1 MFLFRLAKG
10 SLTRRLLAVMLVPL
24 IGLALLLGLGG
35 TIMIRN
41 SVEAVND
48 RILGAASQ
56 ALADSLSVED
66 GEIALNLSPAI
77 FGMLEDNERDN
88 VYYSVRNA
96 GGLVTGY
103 SDLPDIAPGGLGD
116 TQTRFETVEYNG
128 RPVRIVAEGRRL
140 TGLGRPTVVEIA
152 ETLDARQQVER
163 RMLLGLSIL
172 EIALITLTLMMLPWA
187 VRWGMRP
194 LVRLRAEVDQRA
206 AADLTPLATDDI
218 PSEIRDLVG
227 AFNGLLERLKATL
240 LGMRRFTADASHQM
254 RTPLSILRTHISLLR
269 RAQCDGADA
278 ARTIDEIDEASARL
292 QRLLVQ
298 LLALARADSAT
309 VGYALETVGANE
321 LVATVAADHAAQAV
335 QADVKLR
342 FEPIADKSGAVVM
355 LTTNVMLATEL
366 LGNLIDNAIRYNNRD
381 GHVVISLA
389 TDDAG
394 VTVTIDDDGPGIPAE
409 DRSRVFERFTRLD
422 SSRERSGSGLGLSIA
437 FAIAKAIGARVTLD
451 SPPSGSGLRA
461 LVYFPNSPQTDSV
474 MTAFPN

>member
-1 MFLFRLAKG
+1 M
-10 SLTRRLLAVMLVPL
+10 MLVPM

-96 GGLVTGY
+96 GALVTGY
-103 SDLPDIAPGGLGD
+103 SDLPDIAPDGLRD
-116 TQTRFETVEYNG
+116 TETRFETVQYNG
-128 RPVRIVAEGRRL
+128 RPVRIVAQGRRFI
-140 TGLGRPTVVEIA
+140 GLGRPTVVEIA

-163 RMLLGLSIL
+163 RMLLGLALL
-172 EIALITLTLMMLPWA
+172 EIALIALTLLMLPWA

-194 LVRLRAEVDQRA
+194 LARLRSEVDQRA
-206 AADLTPLATDDI
+206 ASDLTPLATDGI

-254 RTPLSILRTHISLLR
+254 RTPLSILRTHIALLR
-269 RAQCDGADA
+269 RAQRAGEDTAGM
-278 ARTIDEIDEASARL
+278 IDEIDEASDRL

-309 VGYALETVGANE
+309 LAREALEEIAAND
-321 LVATVAADHAAQAV
+321 LVAGVAAEYAARAIE
-335 QADVKLR
+335 AGVKMR
-342 FEPIADKSGAVVM
+342 FEPLGKEAASNVV
-355 LTTNVMLATEL
+355 LVTNSMLATEL
-366 LGNLIDNAIRYNNRD
+366 LSNLLDNAIRYNNR
-381 GHVVISLA
+381 GGQVVVSLA
-389 TDDAG
+389 ADGNG
-394 VTVTIDDDGPGIPAE
+394 VTVTIDDDGPGIPEA
-409 DRSRVFERFTRLD
+409 DRVRVFERFTRLD
-422 SSRERSGSGLGLSIA
+422 RNSARSGSGLGLSIA
-437 FAIAKAIGARVTLD
+437 FAIAKAIGARLRLD
-451 SPPSGSGLRA
+451 STPTGHGLRA
-461 LVYFPNSPQTDSV
+461 AIYFPQDPQL
-474 MTAFPN
+474 TA